1 MENGA
6 NIRNLHNQ
14 MQAFCELFY
23 SKCVFYSDY
32 MDKKKI
38 LKALIMHYADGN
50 QTQFATILG
59 IKPQTITSWL
69 SRNTFDI
76 DLIYAKCV
84 NVSADWLLLG
94 EGPMFRNEA
103 TADHIPDAGKMV
115 STGKEAV
122 GEPSDNGLTDYLR
135 AQNDDLRARITQLE
149 RQNAV
154 LEYRLEHSGEDK

>member
-1 MENGA
+1 ME
-6 NIRNLHNQ
+6 
-14 MQAFCELFY
+14 
-23 SKCVFYSDY
+23 
-32 MDKKKI
+32 KI
-38 LKALIMHYADGN
+38 DINKRFILAVNALISEGIVPTKGTISDVLGVKPSKFSEILNERMNVGVDMLADLCHVYN
-50 QTQFATILG
+50 I
-59 IKPQTITSWL
+59 
-69 SRNTFDI
+69 
-76 DLIYAKCV
+76 
-84 NVSADWLLLG
+84 SADWLLLG
-94 EGPMFRNEA
+94 EGSMLRNSPE

>member
-1 MENGA
+1 MSTINERVD
-6 NIRNLHNQ
+6 NI
-14 MQAFCELFY
+14 
-23 SKCVFYSDY
+23 
-32 MDKKKI
+32 I
-38 LKALIMHYADGN
+38 KALYKGN
-50 QTQFATILG
+50 KRAFATFLG
-59 IKPQTITSWL
+59 VAPTVIENIVGKRQGNPSYEVL
-69 SRNTFDI
+69 VA
-76 DLIYAKCV
+76 IYAKA
-84 NVSADWLLLG
+84 NISADWLLLG

>member
-1 MENGA
+1 ME
-6 NIRNLHNQ
+6 
-14 MQAFCELFY
+14 
-23 SKCVFYSDY
+23 
-32 MDKKKI
+32 KI
-38 LKALIMHYADGN
+38 DINKRFIFAVNALISEGIVPTKGTISDVLGVKPSKFSEILNERMNVGVDMLADLCHVYN
-50 QTQFATILG
+50 I
-59 IKPQTITSWL
+59 
-69 SRNTFDI
+69 
-76 DLIYAKCV
+76 
-84 NVSADWLLLG
+84 SADWLLLG
-94 EGPMFRNEA
+94 EGSMLRNEA

>member
-1 MENGA
+1 MKAVHRIYEYIAYKGYSVSEFERISQISNGYLA
-6 NIRNLHNQ
+6 KMRKRDAGIGEDILSNILEY
-14 MQAFCELFY
+14 CPE
-23 SKCVFYSDY
+23 
-32 MDKKKI
+32 I
-38 LKALIMHYADGN
+38 
-50 QTQFATILG
+50 
-59 IKPQTITSWL
+59 
-69 SRNTFDI
+69 
-76 DLIYAKCV
+76 
-84 NVSADWLLLG
+84 SADWLILG
-94 EGPMFRNEA
+94 QGSMLR